1 MSELP
6 ELPCSLWSVNPVN
19 PNKAPSSQYR
29 QQGTGPVGL
38 PTVSGMSHVT
48 RQRDALLGCVRL
60 GSEAEQHERSEC
72 CEGDGVCGVA
82 ET

>member
-1 MSELP
+1 MSEPP

-38 PTVSGMSHVT
+38 PTVSGTGHVT
-48 RQRDALLGCVRL
+48 RQRGTLLGSRSVRFRL
-60 GSEAEQHERSEC
+60 EPFQVLSL
-72 CEGDGVCGVA
+72 V
-82 ET
+82 